1 MPALGVY
8 AVPMILA
15 LAGAAMLFSHENLGD
30 EFIRGA
36 REGFATSIRILP
48 SLIMLICA
56 TRMFAASGALKL
68 LCGFG
73 AYLLRP
79 FGIPASM
86 LPVIFMR
93 PISGSAATAMIN
105 ELFAEQGPESVVGR
119 AASVLMGSSDTI
131 LYTLSMYFGAV
142 GIRRTRHALP
152 AAFLTLIFC
161 TLFSVWITGI
171 FFGG

>member
-15 LAGAAMLFSHENLGD
+15 LAGAAMLFSHENLSD

-73 AYLLRP
+73 AYLLRRWV
-79 FGIPASM
+79 FR
-86 LPVIFMR
+86 LQYCR
-93 PISGSAATAMIN
+93 
-105 ELFAEQGPESVVGR
+105 
-119 AASVLMGSSDTI
+119 
-131 LYTLSMYFGAV
+131 
-142 GIRRTRHALP
+142 
-152 AAFLTLIFC
+152 
-161 TLFSVWITGI
+161 
-171 FFGG
+171 